1 MEVVLFLLLKCDC
14 LVDSDELLTDNF
26 LQLDLIAIFGF
37 AEGRYQILFG
47 MEDVHDLFLADTQA
61 HIGFGLTLKV
71 LVLHT
76 DVEALLVEIGGR
88 LIIVEVF
95 KLFSDSSILF
105 KASVDVLA
113 PVIVLSIN
121 EVITELEQAIFSL
134 LELLLLN
141 SSQFIVILLG
151 NMGFDLTWRG
161 IGGNIIEIHIGLQV
175 TLLHQF
181 D

>member
-1 MEVVLFLLLKCDC
+1 
-14 LVDSDELLTDNF
+14 
-26 LQLDLIAIFGF
+26 
-37 AEGRYQILFG
+37 
-47 MEDVHDLFLADTQA
+47 MEDVHYLFLANTKT
-61 HIGFGLTLKV
+61 HVGFGLTLSI
-71 LVLHT
+71 LIFNT
-76 DVEALLVEIGGR
+76 NVEALLVEIGGR

-105 KASVDVLA
+105 KASVNVLA

-121 EVITELEQAIFSL
+121 EVITELEQAIFGL

-151 NMGFDLTWRG
+151 NMGLDLTWRG
-161 IGGNIIEIHIGLQV
+161 IRGNIIEIHIGLQV

>member
-1 MEVVLFLLLKCDC
+1 MEYVHNLLLANTKTH
-14 LVDSDELLTDNF
+14 V
-26 LQLDLIAIFGF
+26 
-37 AEGRYQILFG
+37 
-47 MEDVHDLFLADTQA
+47 
-61 HIGFGLTLKV
+61 GFGLTLSI
-71 LVLHT
+71 LIFNT
-76 DVEALLVEIGGR
+76 NVEALLVEIGGR

-105 KASVDVLA
+105 KASIDVLA

-121 EVITELEQAIFSL
+121 EVITELEQTIFGL

-151 NMGFDLTWRG
+151 NMGLNLTWSC